1 MFYDI
6 FIFQLPLG
14 SGKLYELLFHRGM
27 GRLLRREA
35 AAEEGK
41 FTFLLRICLR
51 FILGLRYFTQG
62 NLGTFSRIPFF
73 VFSKFSNL
81 TPPGHFLTLLFKMR
95 CFRESD
101 MVRQSSGVIGMQID
115 SLRSRT
121 SLVNLQSFPI
131 ID

>member
-1 MFYDI
+1 MTILFFSHYFSVI
-6 FIFQLPLG
+6 IYRRKFFFSSHRRALG
-14 SGKLYELLFHRGM
+14 TAFSQRDGAGAAAA
-27 GRLLRREA
+27 EA

-101 MVRQSSGVIGMQID
+101 MVR
-115 SLRSRT
+115 
-121 SLVNLQSFPI
+121 
-131 ID
+131 